1 MAAVPVA
8 VAAGN
13 AVARV
18 DFSNGQAELADPGKR
33 ALDRAVAELQ
43 RDQNARLQLVAY
55 ATGGSG
61 DDGGSVARRLSLSR
75 ALAVRAYLIEQ
86 GIRATRMDV
95 RALGNRGADG
105 SPAGD
110 RVDVVL
116 VRR

>member
-1 MAAVPVA
+1 MPVA

-18 DFSNGQAELADPGKR
+18 DFASGAAELGDPGKR
-33 ALDRAVAELQ
+33 SLDRAVAELQ
-43 RDQNARLQLVAY
+43 RDQNARLQLVAF

-95 RALGNRGADG
+95 RALGNRSADG